1 MKKLLLCLLLAFS
14 AFSWAQQ
21 EPSGYP
27 QQFEG
32 DWNVPDFTFHSGEKL
47 AQLRLH
53 YITLG
58 SPVRDGTGHVSNAI
72 SSCMG
77 REGSA
82 GTFCLRSSAE
92 SYSAKASHWMQ
103 PATTS
108 FFRMRSG
115 PANPASRATA
125 CG

>member
-58 SPVRDGTGHVSNAI
+58 SPVRDGTGHVGNAI
-72 SSCMG
+72 LILH
-77 REGSA
+77 
-82 GTFCLRSSAE
+82 GTGV
-92 SYSAKASHWMQ
+92 Q

>member
-58 SPVRDGTGHVSNAI
+58 SPVRDGTGNVSNAI
-72 SSCMG
+72 LILHGTGGIG
-77 REGSA
+77 RNFPAADVGRHA
-82 GTFCLRSSAE
+82 LRKLDALE
-92 SYSAKASHWMQ
+92 A
-103 PATTS
+103 
-108 FFRMRSG
+108 
-115 PANPASRATA
+115 
-125 CG
+125 